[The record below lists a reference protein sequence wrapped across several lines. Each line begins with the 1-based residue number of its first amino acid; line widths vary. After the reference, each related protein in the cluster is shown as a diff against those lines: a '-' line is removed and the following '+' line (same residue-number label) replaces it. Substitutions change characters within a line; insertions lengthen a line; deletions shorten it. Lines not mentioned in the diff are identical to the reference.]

1 MGVMGFVEMLF
12 MVNVLHDQPHRIE
25 QDNYGSF
32 LFKLQLETDL
42 SMVEYVQRPIFMTNY
57 APGFSIPGKR
67 GRKLPKTD
75 AVISLPMFA
84 KYSGLRIDQ
93 IPMTRLLLDLHEPYN
108 LSHIKFL
115 KDSFQSLLETEG
127 LKDQYTLFAFQDI
140 LDNAQKVS
148 KNKKT

>member
-1 MGVMGFVEMLF
+1 MGVMGFMEMLF
-12 MVNVLHDQPHRIE
+12 MINVLHDQPHRIE
-25 QDNYGSF
+25 KDNYGSF

-84 KYSGLRIDQ
+84 KYSGLRVDQ
-93 IPMTRLLLDLHEPYN
+93 IPMTRLLIDLHEPYN
-108 LSHIKFL
+108 NSHIKFL
-115 KDSFQSLLETEG
+115 KDSF
-127 LKDQYTLFAFQDI
+127 
-140 LDNAQKVS
+140 
-148 KNKKT
+148 